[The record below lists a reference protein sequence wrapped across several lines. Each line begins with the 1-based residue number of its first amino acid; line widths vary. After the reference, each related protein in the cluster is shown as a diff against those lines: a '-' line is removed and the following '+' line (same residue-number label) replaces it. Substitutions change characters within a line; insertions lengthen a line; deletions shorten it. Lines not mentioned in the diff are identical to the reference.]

1 MLWWLTLDVLSKVL
15 PSTVA
20 QQKRAAKV
28 FSDWLDVEG
37 LWCDAGEQLDDL
49 LVEWMYAVNSALLS
63 CSRVVAAMFCFCQ
76 IVERSG
82 LEPRG
87 VPGPPKTAR
96 DSARIPCHMVD
107 GTYLCNVLRGRG
119 RGSYSSARAPA
130 RVSVWASGQ
139 RMSLCRRK
147 AWVPVP
153 RITMSAW

>member
-49 LVEWMYAVNSALLS
+49 LVEWIYAVNSALLS

-76 IVERSG
+76 IVCYYACKQ
-82 LEPRG
+82 G
-87 VPGPPKTAR
+87 VDCP
-96 DSARIPCHMVD
+96 
-107 GTYLCNVLRGRG
+107 
-119 RGSYSSARAPA
+119 
-130 RVSVWASGQ
+130 
-139 RMSLCRRK
+139 
-147 AWVPVP
+147 
-153 RITMSAW
+153 